1 MGFSFVQVA
10 KVPQYVLSKRYYG
23 NKVSK
28 VIAIHSVKCYKKLIL
43 RKNRYFRLLPV
54 TTDTFMTQFLPHLTF
69 QLKGSQFSF
78 ARTVLIISNVNAEI
92 LEIHPAEMI
101 SLQSDCPESDRVR
114 L

>member
-43 RKNRYFRLLPV
+43 RKNGYFRLLPV
-54 TTDTFMTQFLPHLTF
+54 TTDTFMTQVLPHLTVPKDINSP
-69 QLKGSQFSF
+69 L
-78 ARTVLIISNVNAEI
+78 RRPYIISNVNAEI
-92 LEIHPAEMI
+92 LEIDPAEIMI
-101 SLQSDCPESDRVR
+101 SLQSDFPESDRAR